1 MIVTV
6 FVSSGLTNAYRSV
19 LSARGS
25 WLISGASEWLE
36 ALASPGAGKRVRIAA
51 SASAPS
57 ASAAATT
64 IGLEMRG
71 RAACMG
77 SVLLPPVGCRAW
89 FAAPPRT
96 VRLRVDA
103 RARAV
108 LERVAEGGGGGD
120 QRLVAGG
127 ADELDRRLDLRPH
140 RAGREPGQE
149 RLGLVDGERAQL
161 LLPVGAEVGEDGRH
175 LGEDHETLR
184 AERPGEQRGSAV
196 LVDHGVD
203 AREVLPA
210 AGGGDAAAAA
220 GDDDRPR
227 GEQRPDRLQLDHL
240 ERLRRGHD
248 PAPAAACVVD
258 DLPAAVALQAARL
271 LFVVERPDRLGRLS

>member
-6 FVSSGLTNAYRSV
+6 LVSSGLTNAYRAV

-36 ALASPGAGKRVRIAA
+36 ALASPGAGKRVRIAT

-57 ASAAATT
+57 GSAAATT

-96 VRLRVDA
+96 VRLGVDA
-103 RARAV
+103 RARAA
-108 LERVAEGGGGGD
+108 LEAVPRGRVGLDARARAALECVPEGSGGGD

-149 RLGLVDGERAQL
+149 SLGLFDGERAQL

-175 LGEDHETLR
+175 LGEDHETLG
-184 AERPGEQRGSAV
+184 AERAGEEGGGAV

-210 AGGGDAAAAA
+210 AGGGHAAAAA
-220 GDDDRPR
+220 GDDDRSR
-227 GEQRPDRLQLDHL
+227 GEQRPDRPQLDHP
-240 ERLRRGHD
+240 ERLRRG
-248 PAPAAACVVD
+248 
-258 DLPAAVALQAARL
+258 
-271 LFVVERPDRLGRLS
+271 

>member
-36 ALASPGAGKRVRIAA
+36 AFASPGAGKRVRIAA

-96 VRLRVDA
+96 VRLGVDA
-103 RARAV
+103 RARAA

-127 ADELDRRLDLRPH
+127 ADELDRRLDLRAH
-140 RAGREPGQE
+140 RAGRERRE
-149 RLGLVDGERAQL
+149 KRLGVLSRELAQL
-161 LLPVGAEVGEDGRH
+161 LLLIRAEVGEHGGH
-175 LGEDHETLR
+175 LGQDHEPLG
-184 AERPGEQRGSAV
+184 AERARKERGGAV
-196 LVDHGVD
+196 LVDYRVD
-203 AREVLPA
+203 A
-210 AGGGDAAAAA
+210 
-220 GDDDRPR
+220 
-227 GEQRPDRLQLDHL
+227 
-240 ERLRRGHD
+240 
-248 PAPAAACVVD
+248 
-258 DLPAAVALQAARL
+258 
-271 LFVVERPDRLGRLS
+271 